1 MAPQENF
8 RVKGICG
15 ASTRFK
21 QQKRKLSQEAHYQ
34 LKNVPEELLT
44 GTLTPGRNFEKL
56 SGYDAL
62 YSVRLNKRQR
72 LVFSLESDQ
81 TIRMVTV
88 GNHDQAYNHFKP
100 S

>member
-1 MAPQENF
+1 MVPQENF

-15 ASTRFK
+15 AGTRFK
-21 QQKRKLSQEAHYQ
+21 RQNRKLSKEAHDQ
-34 LKNVPEELLT
+34 LTIVLEELLT

-56 SGYDAL
+56 SGYDSL
-62 YSVRLNKRQR
+62 YSVRLNKKQR
-72 LVFSLESDQ
+72 LVFNLESDQ
-81 TIRMVTV
+81 TIRMVAV